1 MISFDEALRKVLEAA
16 VPLGTQSV
24 PLAEAEGRVV
34 AGPVA
39 ARLSMPR
46 YDVSAMDGY
55 AVREADLGA
64 VPFTLQV
71 RGESAAGSPPGG
83 KLAPGTAIRIFTG
96 APVPAGADRVI
107 VQENVEREGDLAR
120 FVRPHGSA
128 RHIRAA
134 GSDFREGELLVPAGR
149 TLDWRA
155 LTAAA
160 AADQALLTV
169 YRRPRV
175 AVLATGDE
183 LATPGQARD
192 IPGAIPE
199 SVSYGI
205 AAFVSEAGGE
215 LVWRKRSPDDPRQ
228 LEIVAAEALSAAD
241 LVIVIGGASVGDRD
255 HSRSMFAG
263 KPDYIFPKV
272 AIKPGKPVWFA
283 RVGGRLV
290 LGLPGNPT
298 SALVTA
304 RLFLAPLLAG
314 LGGRDAAASVVF
326 ETWRLAAALPAAG
339 DRETFVRARI
349 CGDGALPLVHQ
360 DSSSQAALLQAD
372 LLLRQMPGTQDL
384 QPGDEVPALR
394 F

>member
-1 MISFDEALRKVLEAA
+1 MISFEEALRKVLEVAI
-16 VPLGTQSV
+16 PLGTDSV
-24 PLAEAEGRVV
+24 PLSGAAGRVV
-34 AGPVA
+34 AEPVA

-55 AVREADLGA
+55 AVRGADLVA
-64 VPFTLQV
+64 LPFTLPV
-71 RGESAAGSPPGG
+71 RGESAAGSPPVFE
-83 KLAPGTAIRIFTG
+83 LAPGTAIRIFTG

-128 RHIRAA
+128 RHIRTA
-134 GSDFREGELLVPAGR
+134 GSDFREGDVLVPAGR
-149 TLDWRA
+149 ELDWRT

-175 AVLATGDE
+175 AILATGDE
-183 LATPGQARD
+183 LAAPGQAKE

-199 SVSYGI
+199 SISFAV
-205 AAFVSEAGGE
+205 AAFVRAAGGE
-215 LVWRKRSPDDPRQ
+215 LVWQNRSPDDPAQ
-228 LEIVAAEALSAAD
+228 LRLAAAEALAAAD

-255 HSRSMFAG
+255 HSRSMFAD
-263 KPDYIFPKV
+263 KPDYVFPKV
-272 AIKPGKPVWFA
+272 AIKPGKPVWLA
-283 RVGGRLV
+283 RVDGRLV

-349 CGDGALPLVHQ
+349 SEEGALPLVHQ
-360 DSSSQAALLQAD
+360 DSSGQASLLEAD
-372 LLLRQMPGTQDL
+372 LLLRQVPGGPDMQAGDHI
-384 QPGDEVPALR
+384 PGLR